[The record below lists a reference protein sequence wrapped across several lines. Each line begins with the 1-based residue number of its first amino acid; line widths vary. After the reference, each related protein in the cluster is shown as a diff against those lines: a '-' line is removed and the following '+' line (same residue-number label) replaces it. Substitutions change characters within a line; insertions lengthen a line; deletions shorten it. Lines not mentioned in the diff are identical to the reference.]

1 MSSTKQ
7 GNLTYKDY
15 LNLSSCCV
23 SLMFFGSVNCW
34 NHILPFYLK
43 SIYNES
49 ENTNKYYIENSIL
62 QNSFN
67 LSILILI
74 VSNLFKFFGT
84 YFNKYLGLKN
94 TLLISYFLLILS
106 NVILL
111 FTKGIFQ
118 IYLSIFLYSIS
129 NGISF
134 LSILEEMWKIFP
146 ISRGLITGILNSSN
160 IFGIF
165 IFNPFYDYLRNDNL
179 FLVINSTLFSLGCVF
194 ILFCLNIKEKKKK
207 KERRSFNENNSENLQ
222 ELNEALNS
230 ENNDENVNEYINENV
245 SSDEEENKAKKEKKE
260 LLKMFSEIFSFKY
273 VYIISS
279 FLLLLASIYIVSIS
293 YLSFMYLNTIPMIK
307 YKKVYFY
314 IYMISYSISSILFGY
329 LYDFKGFRN
338 RIIYLITSY
347 SFSLLLFIPLFKISF
362 LIFII
367 EIINAS
373 ALGGINTMLLPV
385 FYKEFSSEFCFRI
398 MGLTLSLSS
407 IVYFVIPILMKKL
420 VFNLFGCIVFYIF
433 AFLLNIEAYS
443 LITNFLYPVNL
454 SLLSKEQ
461 EYKIDLNKQ
470 DELRELATE

>member
-7 GNLTYKDY
+7 DNLTNREY
-15 LNLSSCCV
+15 LNLGSCCI
-23 SLMFFGSVNCW
+23 SLMFFGSINCW
-34 NHILPFYLK
+34 NHILPIYLK
-43 SIYNES
+43 RHFEEDETS
-49 ENTNKYYIENSIL
+49 NKYYIENSIL
-62 QNSFN
+62 QNSFHLSIQILIFSN
-67 LSILILI
+67 LS
-74 VSNLFKFFGT
+74 KFFGT

-106 NVILL
+106 NLILFL
-111 FTKGIFQ
+111 FNGFFHTYI
-118 IYLSIFLYSIS
+118 SIILYSIS

-134 LSILEEMWKIFP
+134 LAILEEMWKIFP
-146 ISRGLITGILNSSN
+146 ISRGLITGILNCSN
-160 IFGIF
+160 NFGIF
-165 IFNPFYDYLRNDNL
+165 IFNPLYDFLRSDRI
-179 FLVINSTLFSLGCVF
+179 FLIINITFFTIGCVS
-194 ILFCLNIKEKKKK
+194 ILFTLNIKETKKKK
-207 KERRSFNENNSENLQ
+207 RRGSFQESSSKDILSEQ
-222 ELNEALNS
+222 LNE
-230 ENNDENVNEYINENV
+230 
-245 SSDEEENKAKKEKKE
+245 EEENIDDDNITEKDNPSKEGND
-260 LLKMFSEIFSFKY
+260 LLKMLSEIFSFKY

-279 FLLLLASIYIVSIS
+279 FLLLLASVYIVSIS
-293 YLSFMYLNTIPMIK
+293 YLSFMYLNTIPMIS
-307 YKKVYFY
+307 YKKIYFY
-314 IYMISYSISSILFGY
+314 IYMISYSVSSIVFGY

-347 SFSLLLFIPLFKISF
+347 NFSLLLFIPLFKMSF

-373 ALGGINTMLLPV
+373 ALGGVNTMFLPV

>member
-7 GNLTYKDY
+7 DNLTNREY
-15 LNLSSCCV
+15 LNLGSCCI
-23 SLMFFGSVNCW
+23 SLMFFGSINCW
-34 NHILPFYLK
+34 NHILPIYLK
-43 SIYNES
+43 RHYEEDETS
-49 ENTNKYYIENSIL
+49 NKYYIENSIL

-67 LSILILI
+67 LSIQILI
-74 VSNLFKFFGT
+74 FSNLSKFFGT

-106 NVILL
+106 NLILFL
-111 FTKGIFQ
+111 FNGFFHTYI
-118 IYLSIFLYSIS
+118 SIILYSIS

-134 LSILEEMWKIFP
+134 LAILEEMWKIFP
-146 ISRGLITGILNSSN
+146 ISRGLITGILNCSN

-165 IFNPFYDYLRNDNL
+165 IFNPLYDFLRSDRI
-179 FLVINSTLFSLGCVF
+179 FLIINIIFFTIGCVS
-194 ILFCLNIKEKKKK
+194 ILFTLNIKETKKKK
-207 KERRSFNENNSENLQ
+207 KKRRSFQ
-222 ELNEALNS
+222 ETSSKDILSDPLNE
-230 ENNDENVNEYINENV
+230 
-245 SSDEEENKAKKEKKE
+245 EEENVDDDSLIEEDNPRKEGSD
-260 LLKMFSEIFSFKY
+260 LLKMLSEIFSFKY

-279 FLLLLASIYIVSIS
+279 FLLLLASVYIVSIS
-293 YLSFMYLNTIPMIK
+293 YLSFMYLNTIPMIS
-307 YKKVYFY
+307 YKKIYFY
-314 IYMISYSISSILFGY
+314 IYMLSYSISSIVFGY

-373 ALGGINTMLLPV
+373 ALGGVNTMFLPV

-420 VFNLFGCIVFYIF
+420 VFNLFGCFIFYIF
-433 AFLLNIEAYS
+433 AFLLNIEAYA
-443 LITNFLYPVNL
+443 LIANFLYPVNL
-454 SLLSKEQ
+454 SLLLNEQ
-461 EYKIDLNKQ
+461 QYKMDLNKQ
-470 DELRELATE
+470 DEPRELAKE